1 MRVSNQSLTQ
11 QVNDGI
17 QLTFHRLAKVQEAV
31 ASGKRINH
39 LSDDALG
46 AARALDLTS
55 YSTALGQYRRNI
67 DTASSVLAQ
76 TDTALAEVTD
86 VLSRAK
92 EIALSLAN
100 GTRSA
105 EDRRQGVSE
114 IHGAF
119 QQLLTIGN
127 TKLDGRY
134 IFAGYKNGTAPF
146 SEGVGGVAYSGDG
159 NEFYIPTSPSTNL
172 AVTLP
177 GNKVFQGTTLTAG
190 TDLFDTLSDLEAAL
204 TTNDV
209 TGANGIS
216 TQIGRLDAAL
226 DQVLRFRTDVAA
238 RQNSAE
244 VATDSLSALQLRTT
258 ELRSQIEDADPVQ
271 VYSELARQQYAFEA
285 ALQSASR
292 VIQPS
297 LLDYL
302 R

>member
-1 MRVSNQSLTQ
+1 MRVSNQSLTN
-11 QVNDGI
+11 QVNEGI
-17 QLTFHRLAKVQEAV
+17 QLSFRRLAKVQEAV

-46 AARALDLTS
+46 AARALDLKSFSTS
-55 YSTALGQYRRNI
+55 LEQYRKSI
-67 DTASSVLAQ
+67 DNASPVLAQ
-76 TDTALAEVTD
+76 TDSVLGEVTD

-100 GTRSA
+100 GARSA
-105 EDRRQGVSE
+105 EDRRQGVNE
-114 IHGAF
+114 IHGTF
-119 QQLLTIGN
+119 QQLLTLGN

-134 IFAGYKNGTAPF
+134 IFAGYKNGAAPF
-146 SEGVGGVAYSGDG
+146 SEGVGGVVYAGDT
-159 NEFYIPTSPSTNL
+159 NEIHTPTSPSTSL

-190 TDLFDTLSDLEAAL
+190 ADLFDTLSDLETAL
-204 TTNDV
+204 ATNDV
-209 TGANGIS
+209 NGANGIT

-226 DQVLRFRTDVAA
+226 DQVLSFRTEVAA

-244 VATDSLSALQLRTT
+244 VAKESLSALQLRTT
-258 ELRSQIEDADPVQ
+258 ELRSQLEDADPVQ
-271 VYSELARQQYAFEA
+271 VYSELSRQQYAFQA
-285 ALQSASR
+285 ALQSASQ
-292 VIQPS
+292 VLQPS

>member
-1 MRVSNQSLTQ
+1 MRVSSQSLSQ
-11 QVNDGI
+11 QVNEGI
-17 QLTFHRLAKVQEAV
+17 QLNFRRLAKVQEAV

-46 AARALDLTS
+46 AARTLDLKS
-55 YSTALGQYRRNI
+55 YSSSLDQYRRNI
-67 DTASSVLAQ
+67 DNSSSLLAQ
-76 TDTALAEVTD
+76 TDSALAEATN

-92 EIALSLAN
+92 EIALALAN
-100 GTRSA
+100 DTYSA
-105 EDRRQGVSE
+105 EDRRQAVSE
-114 IHGAF
+114 IHATF
-119 QQLLTIGN
+119 QQLLLIGN

-146 SEGVGGVAYSGDG
+146 AEGVGGVVYSGDT
-159 NEFYIPTSPSTNL
+159 NEIHIPSSPSTNL

-177 GNKVFQGTTLTAG
+177 GDKVFQGATLATG
-190 TDLFDTLSDLEAAL
+190 TNLFDTLSDLEVAL
-204 TTNDV
+204 TANDIA
-209 TGANGIS
+209 GPNGI
-216 TQIGRLDAAL
+216 TAQIGRLDAAL
-226 DQVLRFRTDVAA
+226 EQVLSFRTEVAA

-244 VATDSLSALQLRTT
+244 VAKESLSALQLHTT
-258 ELRSQIEDADPVQ
+258 ELRSQLEDADPVQ

-292 VIQPS
+292 VLQPS

>member
-1 MRVSNQSLTQ
+1 MRVSNQSLSQ
-11 QVNDGI
+11 QVQEGI
-17 QLTFHRLAKVQEAV
+17 QLNFRRLAKVQEAV
-31 ASGKRINH
+31 ASGKRINQ

-46 AARALDLTS
+46 AARVLDLKS
-55 YSTALGQYRRNI
+55 YSTSLDQYLRNI
-67 DTASSVLAQ
+67 DNASAILSQ
-76 TDTALAEVTD
+76 TDTALAEVTN

-92 EIALSLAN
+92 ELALSLAN
-100 GTRSA
+100 DTRSA
-105 EDRRQGVSE
+105 EDRRQAVSE
-114 IHGAF
+114 IHAIS
-119 QQLLTIGN
+119 QQLQTIGN
-127 TKLDGRY
+127 TKFDGRY

-146 SEGVGGVAYSGDG
+146 SEGVGGVIYSGDT
-159 NEFYIPTSPSTNL
+159 NEFYTPTSPSTNL

-177 GNKVFQGTTLTAG
+177 GNKVFQGTSLTAG
-190 TDLFDTLSDLEAAL
+190 IDIFDTLADLEAAL

-209 TGANGIS
+209 NGADGIK
-216 TQIGRLDAAL
+216 TQIGRIDAAVEQIL
-226 DQVLRFRTDVAA
+226 NFRTEVAA

-244 VATDSLSALQLRTT
+244 VAKESLGALQLRTT
-258 ELRSQIEDADPVQ
+258 ELRSQLEDADVVQ